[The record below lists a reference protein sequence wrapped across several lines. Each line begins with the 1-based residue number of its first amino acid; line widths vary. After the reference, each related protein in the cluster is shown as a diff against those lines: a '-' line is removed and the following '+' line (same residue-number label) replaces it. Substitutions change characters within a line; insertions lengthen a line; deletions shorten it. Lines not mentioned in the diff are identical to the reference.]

1 MLKIRLQRV
10 GKKHDPSYRVVL
22 TDSRQAAKAGTCI
35 ELLGNYNPQR
45 GEPVLKGDRIKEWI
59 SKGAQ
64 TSDTVNNLLVKH
76 GVIEGKKRDVLHHT
90 KIAAKR
96 AKKAPKVEAP
106 APAPTPTL
114 DKKVEDG
121 APTPAGVGEAEE
133 PKVEIKEEAP
143 AVEEVPVVGEVKEEA
158 VAEEAPAETPTSE
171 NVGEETP
178 VV

>member
-45 GEPVLKGDRIKEWI
+45 GEPVLKGDKIKEWI
-59 SKGAQ
+59 AKGAQ

-76 GVIEGKKRDVLHHT
+76 GIIEGKKRDVLHHT

-106 APAPTPTL
+106 APTP
-114 DKKVEDG
+114 K
-121 APTPAGVGEAEE
+121 A
-133 PKVEIKEEAP
+133 EIKEETP
-143 AVEEVPVVGEVKEEA
+143 KVEETPAPVVEEVKEE
-158 VAEEAPAETPTSE
+158 VAGTPTPEDVGEEAPAE
-171 NVGEETP
+171 ETP

>member
-45 GEPVLKGDRIKEWI
+45 GEPVLKGDKIKEWI
-59 SKGAQ
+59 AKGAQ

-76 GVIEGKKRDVLHHT
+76 GIIEGKKRDVLHHT

-106 APAPTPTL
+106 APEAP
-114 DKKVEDG
+114 KAE
-121 APTPAGVGEAEE
+121 APAAEA
-133 PKVEIKEEAP
+133 PVAPEAP
-143 AVEEVPVVGEVKEEA
+143 AVEEVKEEA
-158 VAEEAPAETPTSE
+158 PVAEERPAPVEEAPAEEAPAE
-171 NVGEETP
+171 ETP